1 MSYICKSV
9 IKKLPLRKIVLCFV
23 LFITLSTYSYAQ
35 QSIKLVRASSAII
48 VDGLLDEPAWKDIEP
63 FPMVQYEPIF
73 RGALS
78 EATDIRVTYDDE
90 FLYVAAKMYTKDPST
105 IAANSL
111 YRDRYSGDDVFAIIL
126 DPFNDNQNAL
136 RFFTTPAGV
145 RFDQS
150 ISNDANRIGGNNPV
164 NGSWNTFWDAE
175 STINDEGW
183 FSEMRIPFSSI
194 GFQSSDGVAEMG
206 LIVYRW
212 LSHHNE
218 RHIYPAI
225 PPNWDEG
232 KIKPSQAQDIIIT
245 GVGSEKPIYFTPY
258 LLGGVSRYNELNSD
272 SSAYSYNDDTKTEL
286 GFDLKYNV
294 TSNLTLDVT
303 VNTDFAQ
310 VEADDQ
316 QLNLTRFS
324 LSFDEKR
331 QFFQQRSGLFDF
343 NFGNTQVFY
352 SRRIGLDNSG
362 NPVRI
367 LGGVRLTG
375 KVNDL
380 DVGFINLQTGKSD
393 NLASENFNVLRLK
406 KTVINSS
413 SYVGGIFTSRIG
425 VNGNN
430 NMVLGLDGDI
440 NIFGD
445 DYIEARL
452 SQTYNNSIPEA
463 NRFSLDDNSI
473 FRVSWQRR
481 ASVGLFYRFFVNRTG
496 SQFDPG
502 IGFYRTVNTSDYF
515 ARVGYGWLGEES
527 SIFKQHS
534 VNIGSYGIHEN
545 NTFDLRSR
553 FISVEWNTDFKTL
566 GSFEAEAKLNQ
577 EHLLPNEDFNL
588 VGKIYIPVNDYDF
601 FEGKISYRSPN
612 SKRLRANLGIEY
624 GDFFDGKRTQFVF
637 EPKIIANIHF
647 EVGGKY
653 QVTKLSFPNSP
664 GRDIEDFTA
673 HLAQFKAQY
682 ALNKKLSTSAFVQYG
697 NIAELA
703 GVNVRFRYNFSEGRD
718 FWIVINEQSYTMRD
732 QREMGLPR
740 LPTLQ
745 SGSIL
750 IKYNHTFIY

>member
-1 MSYICKSV
+1 M
-9 IKKLPLRKIVLCFV
+9 LRKFV
-23 LFITLSTYSYAQ
+23 LFLTTLFFGSTYSIAQ
-35 QSIKLVRASSAII
+35 DAIKIKRTTTPII
-48 VDGLLDEPAWKDIEP
+48 VDGFIDEPAWESVEP
-63 FPMVQYEPIF
+63 FPMVQYEPVF
-73 RGALS
+73 KGELS
-78 EATDIRVTYDDE
+78 ERTEVRVLYDDE
-90 FLYVAAKMYTKDPST
+90 FLYVSAKMFTEDPST

-111 YRDRYSGDDVFAIIL
+111 YRDKYSGDDVFAIVL
-126 DPFNDNQNAL
+126 DPFNDDQNGL

-150 ISNDANRIGGNNPV
+150 ISNDANNIGGNNPV

-175 STINDEGW
+175 STINGEGW

-206 LIVYRW
+206 MILYRW

-218 RHIYPAI
+218 RHIYPEI

-245 GVGSEKPIYFTPY
+245 GAGSKKPVYFTPY
-258 LLGGVSRYNELNSD
+258 GLAGVSRFNEINSD
-272 SSAYSYNDDTKTEL
+272 SSAYYYNDDIKAEL

-343 NFGNTQVFY
+343 NYGNTKVFY

-380 DVGFINLQTGKSD
+380 DVGFINLQTGESD
-393 NLASENFNVLRLK
+393 NLVSENFNVLRLK
-406 KTVINSS
+406 KSVINPSS
-413 SYVGGIFTSRIG
+413 FVGGIFTSRIG
-425 VNGNN
+425 VNGNT
-430 NMVLGLDGDI
+430 NMVLGVDGDI

-445 DYIEARL
+445 DYIEARI
-452 SQTYNNSIPEA
+452 SQTYDSSTPEA
-463 NRFSLDDNSI
+463 NRHSFEDNSI
-473 FRVSWQRR
+473 FRISWQRR
-481 ASVGLFYRFFVNRTG
+481 ASVGWYYRFFVNRTG
-496 SQFDPG
+496 SEFNPG
-502 IGFYRTVNTSDYF
+502 IGFIRAVNTSDYF
-515 ARVGYGWLGEES
+515 YRLGYGWLAEEN

-534 VNIGSYGIHEN
+534 VNIGSYSIQEN
-545 NTFDLRSR
+545 KTFDLRSR
-553 FISVEWNTDFKTL
+553 FISMEWQTDFKTL
-566 GSFEAEAKLNQ
+566 GTIEAEAKLNQ
-577 EHLLPNEDFNL
+577 EYLLPNEDFDL
-588 VGKIYIPVNDYDF
+588 VGKIYIPVDDYDF

-612 SKRLRANLGIEY
+612 SKRIRTNFGIEY

-647 EVGGKY
+647 EIGGKY
-653 QVTKLSFPNSP
+653 QITKLNFPNAP
-664 GRDIEDFTA
+664 GRDVEDFTA
-673 HLAQFKAQY
+673 HLAQLKAQY
-682 ALNKKLSTSAFVQYG
+682 ALNKKLSTSAFIQYG

-718 FWIVINEQSYTMRD
+718 FWIVFNEQSYTMRD
-732 QREMGLPR
+732 QRDIGLPR